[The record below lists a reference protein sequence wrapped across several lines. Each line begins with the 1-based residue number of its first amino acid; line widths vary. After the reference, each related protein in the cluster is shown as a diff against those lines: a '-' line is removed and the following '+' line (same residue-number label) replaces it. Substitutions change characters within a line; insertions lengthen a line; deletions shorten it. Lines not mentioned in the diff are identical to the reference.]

1 MMHLEADVFT
11 KFDKQWALVTAGTP
25 EHYNT
30 MTISWGGLGTL
41 WERPVATVYVKKNRY
56 TFAFM
61 EESDYFTVSFYP
73 EEQRRALS
81 LLGSTSGRDG
91 DKVAA
96 AGLTPEFLPQGITFR
111 PWSAARS
118 IARTWTWSRSPRR
131 SGTPFIRTSPSIVCI
146 SAKWWRSSRGKG
158 GTRAGAARKKR
169 LFILR
174 RLRYNRC
181 QFLSKE

>member
-1 MMHLEADVFT
+1 MMHLEADVVRT
-11 KFDKQWALVTAGTP
+11 FDKHWALVTAGTP

-41 WERPVATVYVKKNRY
+41 WRRPVATVYVKKNRY
-56 TFAFM
+56 TFEFM
-61 EESDYFTVSFYP
+61 EQSDYFTVSFYP

-111 PWSAARS
+111 QAE
-118 IARTWTWSRSPRR
+118 TTL
-131 SGTPFIRTSPSIVCI
+131 VC
-146 SAKWWRSSRGKG
+146 
-158 GTRAGAARKKR
+158 RKLYCQDFALDQIPQDVQDIFYR
-169 LFILR
+169 DEPVHRMYIGEVADIIGNESLA
-174 RLRYNRC
+174 NRP
-181 QFLSKE
+181 